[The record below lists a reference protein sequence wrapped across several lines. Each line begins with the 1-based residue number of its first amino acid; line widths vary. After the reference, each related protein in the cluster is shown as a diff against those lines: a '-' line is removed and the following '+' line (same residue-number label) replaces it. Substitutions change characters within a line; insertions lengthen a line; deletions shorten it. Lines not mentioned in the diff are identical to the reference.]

1 MWSRNGSPVATFTR
15 PPPSS
20 ETRAL
25 SCVSLLLRLTS
36 PTRAL
41 LKSHLH
47 RMRVTAQAFHP
58 REPDRGLAKHLQV
71 AAVQAQQAGP
81 LHERVH
87 AERRGEASRAGRRQR
102 VVGTRGVIAERDRRV
117 GAHEN
122 RARVLDLRGEPRA
135 ILGNDEQ
142 VLWSEV

>member
-41 LKSHLH
+41 LKSYLH
-47 RMRVTAQAFHP
+47 RVRVTAQALHP
-58 REPDRGLAKHLQV
+58 REPDCGLAQHLQV
-71 AAVQAQQAGP
+71 AAVQAQHAGP
-81 LHERVH
+81 LHERVY
-87 AERRGEASRAGRRQR
+87 AERRREASRARCRQR
-102 VVGTRGVIAERDRRV
+102 VVGTRRVIAERDRRV
-117 GAHEN
+117 WADEN
-122 RARVLDLRGEPRA
+122 RARVLDL
-135 ILGNDEQ
+135 
-142 VLWSEV
+142 

>member
-1 MWSRNGSPVATFTR
+1 MWSRKGNPVATLTR
-15 PPPSS
+15 PAPSS
-20 ETRAL
+20 DTRAL

-47 RMRVTAQAFHP
+47 RVRVTTQAFHA
-58 REPDRGLAKHLQV
+58 REPDGGLAKHLQV
-71 AAVQAQQAGP
+71 AAVQAQHAGP

-87 AERRGEASRAGRRQR
+87 AERRGEASRARRRQC
-102 VVGTRGVIAERDRRV
+102 VVRTRRVIAEGDRSV
-117 GAHEN
+117 WADEN

-142 VLWSEV
+142 V